1 MQKSAFLVK
10 VDELVNEIKQNE
22 DLIEQYQTDLEYRKT
37 VEYIVEWAT
46 ENEGMLTQ
54 DQLNWIAKLGD

>member
-1 MQKSAFLVK
+1 MQKTAFLAK

-22 DLIEQYQTDLEYRKT
+22 ELIDQYQTDLEYRKT

-46 ENEGMLTQ
+46 ENQGMLTQ

>member
-1 MQKSAFLVK
+1 MVK

>member
-1 MQKSAFLVK
+1 MAK
-10 VDELVNEIKQNE
+10 VDELVSEIKQNE
-22 DLIEQYQTDLEYRKT
+22 ELIDQYQTDLEYRKT

>member
-1 MQKSAFLVK
+1 MAK

-22 DLIEQYQTDLEYRKT
+22 DLIDQYHTDLEYRKT

>member
-1 MQKSAFLVK
+1 M
-10 VDELVNEIKQNE
+10 DELVNEIKQNE